1 MVRQARNSELGSNSR
16 DTVTL
21 SQTGTVLHMASQ
33 VPLHCWPGS
42 ITLPALGFCTH
53 TVQGLP
59 SSTDIY
65 SLCYLFS
72 FFCRNHLLTYCHVVH
87 PNLFF
92 SFFFSSQPFQQERAV
107 IHSPLHPW
115 LPCTFPGST
124 AFKILSQNLHL
135 DHTFLFLTNQILKKK
150 KKKTAI

>member
-92 SFFFSSQPFQQERAV
+92 SFFFLPNLFNKRGLSYTPLSTPGFPAHSQGA
-107 IHSPLHPW
+107 L
-115 LPCTFPGST
+115 L
-124 AFKILSQNLHL
+124 
-135 DHTFLFLTNQILKKK
+135 LKYCLR
-150 KKKTAI
+150 ICI